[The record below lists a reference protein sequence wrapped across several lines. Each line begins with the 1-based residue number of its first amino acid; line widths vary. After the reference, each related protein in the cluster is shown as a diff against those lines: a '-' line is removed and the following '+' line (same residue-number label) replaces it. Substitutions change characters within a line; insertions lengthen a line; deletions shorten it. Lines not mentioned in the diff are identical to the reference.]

1 MNRLVSLLFH
11 GVMKLPGA
19 PQIFHDYV
27 LTHHAATLRDLLWN
41 PEAPD
46 TLRQRVL
53 GEEQAHLKEYLAR
66 EDHALLHTLVEEAGS
81 SLRAALLE
89 RIPREALSDFLCA
102 EDFARFR
109 AIATQDQGAALRR
122 LLTENNHERL
132 RDMLARRGYE
142 ALKAAVLQGPD
153 DLYRTLAIAESGK
166 RIATILFENDARVL
180 RDILRQQSDDTLLPL
195 YRAEKTRFLTLTP
208 TRDLLEALSDRIDA
222 PETVDAVL
230 QQGQLRHA
238 LQGSTRWQA
247 STALYESWEALSPW
261 LPGERAET
269 QAARERGLVGI
280 REPAH
285 VRGRLLDA
293 ITQDDIVHLAHGTLR
308 FPCRHSLWTLLHEI
322 LLHED
327 YFFPCENPSPRII
340 DGGTH
345 MGMAIY
351 YFKARYPQARITG
364 FEPDPALRA
373 LAEENVARNHYEDV
387 TVLPYALAKERGEL
401 PFYRSESWTMAGALD
416 DRRSQLGDAVEA
428 IQVET
433 VPLSDYLDEPVDFLK
448 LDVEGA
454 EADVLTE
461 AAAKLPNVAWLF
473 CEVHLGGGVDS
484 ERLARILT
492 LLEEADFDVQVAKSH
507 NFQHT
512 SHHRPFTHFDGSAS
526 MIVWARNR
534 RNL

>member
-1 MNRLVSLLFH
+1 MLLDY
-11 GVMKLPGA
+11 LRN
-19 PQIFHDYV
+19 HD
-27 LTHHAATLRDLLWN
+27 AATLRDLLWN

-46 TLRQRVL
+46 TFRQKVL
-53 GEEQAHLKEYLAR
+53 GKKQEHLKDYLAR
-66 EDHALLHTLVEEAGS
+66 EDHALLHTLVEEEGS
-81 SLRAALLE
+81 PLRAALLE
-89 RIPREALSDFLCA
+89 RIPREELSEFLCA
-102 EDFARFR
+102 DDLARFR
-109 AIATQDQGAALRR
+109 AIATQDQGAALHR
-122 LLTENNHERL
+122 LLTENGHERL
-132 RDMLARRGYE
+132 RDMLVRRGYE

-180 RDILRQQSDDTLLPL
+180 RDILRQQSDETLLPL
-195 YRAEKTRFLTLTP
+195 YQETKTRFLALTP
-208 TRDLLEALSDRIDA
+208 TRDLLAALSDRIDT
-222 PETVDAVL
+222 PENIDALL
-230 QQGQLRHA
+230 QRDTLRYA
-238 LQGSTRWQA
+238 LQRSTRWQA

-269 QAARERGLVGI
+269 QAARERGLGGI

-293 ITQDDIVHLAHGTLR
+293 ITDDDIVHLAHGTLR

-327 YFFPCENPSPRII
+327 YFFPSENTSPCII

-351 YFKARYPQARITG
+351 YFKTRYPQARITG

-387 TVLPYALAKERGEL
+387 SVLPYALAKERGEL

-448 LDVEGA
+448 LDIEGA
-454 EADVLTE
+454 EADVLLE
-461 AAAKLPNVAWLF
+461 AAEKLPNVAWLF
-473 CEVHLGGGVDS
+473 CEVHLGGGAGS
-484 ERLARILT
+484 ERLAQILT
-492 LLEEADFDVQVAKSH
+492 LLEAADFDVQVAKSH
-507 NFQHT
+507 NYQTT
-512 SHHRPFTHFDGSAS
+512 SRHRPFTHFDGAAS

-534 RNL
+534 RNV